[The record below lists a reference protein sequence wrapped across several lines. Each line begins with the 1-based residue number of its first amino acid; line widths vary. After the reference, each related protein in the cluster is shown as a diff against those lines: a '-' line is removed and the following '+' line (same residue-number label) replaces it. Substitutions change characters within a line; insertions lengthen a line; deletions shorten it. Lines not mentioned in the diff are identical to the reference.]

1 MANGTMVI
9 SKNIPDIEI
18 LFDNNEYHNSCYL
31 SGYVIECYAKVII
44 GLSYGFNSSE
54 LKTFGHD
61 LKEMNKEFLYIFNH
75 SSYLSY
81 IKDLKIN
88 FGKIT
93 IGATKW
99 NPNRRYSN
107 VASEW
112 TDVIAQD
119 YQIEILV
126 AMQTLAQMRIDG
138 HILI

>member
-1 MANGTMVI
+1 MDNYFETAQRMQKS
-9 SKNIPDIEI
+9 SKI
-18 LFDNNEYHNSCYL
+18 LFDNKEYHNSCYL

-44 GLSYGFNSSE
+44 GLSYGVNSSE